1 MSKPVVEPVSGPDL
15 CPECQGARVLTWD
28 RMMGYKKKFNLQ
40 EIYGAYQNTFNVL
53 RGEDG
58 TVWVWCP
65 QCGGSGTATDAMTR
79 LMMGVPG
86 QIHVLP

>member
-1 MSKPVVEPVSGPDL
+1 MSKPVVEPMTGRDL

-28 RMMGYKKKFNLQ
+28 RVMGYKKFNLQ
-40 EIYGAYQNTFNVL
+40 ECYGAYQTSCYVL
-53 RGEDG
+53 RAEDG

-79 LMMGVPG
+79 LMLGVPG
-86 QIHVLP
+86 QIHVVP